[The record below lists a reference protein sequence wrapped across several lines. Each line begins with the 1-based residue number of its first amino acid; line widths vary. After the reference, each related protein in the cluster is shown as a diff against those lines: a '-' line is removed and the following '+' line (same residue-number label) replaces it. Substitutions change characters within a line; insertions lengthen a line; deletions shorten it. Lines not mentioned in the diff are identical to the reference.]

1 MTLSDPY
8 GGAGRFS
15 TLAGVG
21 GGRHG
26 EEGGHREP
34 IPVTDVLLH
43 GETEQTGV
51 HAAQAVAQR
60 QTYSLRRPDP
70 SSFRT
75 RS

>member
-26 EEGGHREP
+26 EEGGRRAP
-34 IPVTDVLLH
+34 IPVTDALLH
-43 GETEQTGV
+43 GEAEQTGIY
-51 HAAQAVAQR
+51 AAQAVAQR
-60 QTYSLRRPDP
+60 QTYSLLCSEL
-70 SSFRT
+70 SSFRA
-75 RS
+75 RG